1 MAGAGTVDALR
12 DLGALATRAW
22 DAGNSALN

>member
-1 MAGAGTVDALR
+1 MAGTGTLETFR
-12 DLGALATRAW
+12 YLGALATRIW